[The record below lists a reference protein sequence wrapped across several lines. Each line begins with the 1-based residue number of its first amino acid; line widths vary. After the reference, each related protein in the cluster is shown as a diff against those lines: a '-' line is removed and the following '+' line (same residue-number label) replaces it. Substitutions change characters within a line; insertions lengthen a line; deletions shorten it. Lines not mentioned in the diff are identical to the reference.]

1 MQGSSNHDEKKSKKS
16 SSPTR
21 RRNEK
26 KWTEKDAVSTSG
38 SDCDFENL
46 VSTLEE
52 PEMVIS
58 VNGGA
63 KDFSLSQS
71 AETTEKVFQGI
82 MKAYDEMK
90 VWFVS
95 GGTDSGVMRML
106 GENRKKFAPRAPL
119 IGIALRSMIKG
130 VDREDFKLKMSEN
143 PNAQNDDT
151 RIRLISVEKK
161 KKLKS
166 DNNIEEVAN
175 NTEQEDLTAEY
186 ELKSF
191 TKKIEHDDSKA
202 EYNLEP
208 HHTHFFLVEE
218 PKEKNNSVE
227 QSRRARACFEK
238 VIRNRK
244 GNRRWAWSFKRH
256 GDLEKVPYVCV
267 CIEGGVG
274 CISQVY
280 LVAME
285 GMAVLCVK
293 GTGRAA
299 FPPWLSSTH
308 AFPFQPNTY

>member
-1 MQGSSNHDEKKSKKS
+1 MPSPAQGPSNQD
-16 SSPTR
+16 
-21 RRNEK
+21 EK
-26 KWTEKDAVSTSG
+26 KWTKKDAVSTSG

-63 KDFSLSQS
+63 KEFSLSQS

-90 VWFVS
+90 VVWFVS

-119 IGIALRSMIKG
+119 IGIALRCKING
-130 VDREDFKLKMSEN
+130 VGREDFKLKISEKN

-151 RIRLISVEKK
+151 RIRLIRVEEKTK
-161 KKLKS
+161 QKS
-166 DNNIEEVAN
+166 DNNVEPEELAN
-175 NTEQEDLTAEY
+175 NTEQEGLKDEY
-186 ELKSF
+186 ELKSL
-191 TKKIEHDDSKA
+191 TDKANEIKYDDSKA
-202 EYNLEP
+202 EYDLEP
-208 HHTHFFLVEE
+208 HHTHFFLVEGE
-218 PKEKNNSVE
+218 ETNNKDDSKDE
-227 QSRRARACFEK
+227 SRLARACFEK
-238 VIRNRK
+238 VIRNRE
-244 GNRRWAWSFKRH
+244 GNRRWAWDRSFKRH
-256 GDLEKVPYVCV
+256 GYLKKVPYVCV

-280 LVAME
+280 LIAME

-293 GTGRAA
+293 GTGRGA
-299 FPPWLSSTH
+299 FPPWLSSTP
-308 AFPFQPNTY
+308 AFSSQPNTY